1 MDKKTVFKSRFLP
14 SDYLCILYTF
24 ISLED
29 FDYKLSKFIA
39 NIYLKNKNTN
49 DLIRKI
55 LFSLYLLTYFDIGQ
69 PTSADIFDF
78 KKNLKKA
85 YCRKEE
91 IFSIINDTYKF
102 ESEFQK
108 FNNEKIFNQ
117 KRAWCSLRDF
127 FKSIEFNSNFKL
139 SLIDCGINQSD
150 FNNLFNLNCLY
161 QFELPGDVWNNNS
174 KFRDCIL
181 KNTEYENSKK
191 SLNIILR
198 DHFEKNKDEII
209 GYPEQF
215 DITFN
220 FVPRMCEENNCDVC
234 PIYKLTYNNNFDE
247 LCINNVEKLCPVALV
262 GCNYKILCIGKNNCK
277 LNTRNKKREQG
288 VDYDININ

>member
-1 MDKKTVFKSRFLP
+1 MVNENYNNYIMDKKTVFKSRFLP

-161 QFELPGDVWNNNS
+161 QFE
-174 KFRDCIL
+174 
-181 KNTEYENSKK
+181 
-191 SLNIILR
+191 
-198 DHFEKNKDEII
+198 
-209 GYPEQF
+209 
-215 DITFN
+215 
-220 FVPRMCEENNCDVC
+220 
-234 PIYKLTYNNNFDE
+234 
-247 LCINNVEKLCPVALV
+247 
-262 GCNYKILCIGKNNCK
+262 
-277 LNTRNKKREQG
+277 
-288 VDYDININ
+288 